1 MDSSRKTA
9 FDVLV
14 DMEKEKSY
22 SNLTLNRFIAEN
34 KPENSAFTRE
44 LVYGVLENKIL
55 LDYYLDNLIPSGIKK
70 VKKKEACILR
80 LGLYQII
87 FMESVPPYAA
97 VNESVNMA
105 KKICRGREGFINGV
119 LRGYMKK
126 TIRLPEE
133 RKDFLSVKYS
143 FPPWIIDLWREEY
156 GDSMCETLLEASN
169 RRPQLSIR
177 VNLLKTDRASLA
189 DVLKEKGFEVSEGKF
204 SERIL
209 HVRGTGLLSLSEYE
223 MGLFSIQDEASA
235 LAADMLGAAPGD
247 RVIDVCAAPGGKTCA
262 IGEMMANEGRIEA
275 CDIYEHKLPLI
286 RQQADRLG
294 IEIVTAETMDS
305 AEGSESL
312 YETADKLL
320 ADVPCSGLGVIRR
333 KPEIKYKE
341 IQDFTDLEILQ
352 GRILEKSSQY
362 LKIGGTLVYSTCTIR
377 DRENGGQIR
386 RFLEKH
392 REFELIEER
401 QLLPTEDIDG
411 FYICKMLKK
420 G

>member
-1 MDSSRKTA
+1 MS
-9 FDVLV
+9 
-14 DMEKEKSY
+14 
-22 SNLTLNRFIAEN
+22 
-34 KPENSAFTRE
+34 
-44 LVYGVLENKIL
+44 
-55 LDYYLDNLIPSGIKK
+55 
-70 VKKKEACILR
+70 
-80 LGLYQII
+80 
-87 FMESVPPYAA
+87 
-97 VNESVNMA
+97 
-105 KKICRGREGFINGV
+105 
-119 LRGYMKK
+119 
-126 TIRLPEE
+126 
-133 RKDFLSVKYS
+133 
-143 FPPWIIDLWREEY
+143 
-156 GDSMCETLLEASN
+156 SN

-177 VNLLKTDRASLA
+177 VNLLKTDRTSLA

-209 HVRGTGLLSLSEYE
+209 HVRGTGLLSLREYE

-275 CDIYEHKLPLI
+275 FDIYEHKLPLI

-294 IEIVTAETMDS
+294 IEIITAGTMDS

-341 IQDFTDLEILQ
+341 IQDFTELEVLQ

>member
-1 MDSSRKTA
+1 
-9 FDVLV
+9 
-14 DMEKEKSY
+14 
-22 SNLTLNRFIAEN
+22 
-34 KPENSAFTRE
+34 
-44 LVYGVLENKIL
+44 
-55 LDYYLDNLIPSGIKK
+55 
-70 VKKKEACILR
+70 
-80 LGLYQII
+80 
-87 FMESVPPYAA
+87 
-97 VNESVNMA
+97 
-105 KKICRGREGFINGV
+105 
-119 LRGYMKK
+119 
-126 TIRLPEE
+126 
-133 RKDFLSVKYS
+133 
-143 FPPWIIDLWREEY
+143 
-156 GDSMCETLLEASN
+156 
-169 RRPQLSIR
+169 
-177 VNLLKTDRASLA
+177 
-189 DVLKEKGFEVSEGKF
+189 
-204 SERIL
+204 
-209 HVRGTGLLSLSEYE
+209 
-223 MGLFSIQDEASA
+223 
-235 LAADMLGAAPGD
+235 
-247 RVIDVCAAPGGKTCA
+247 
-262 IGEMMANEGRIEA
+262 MMANEGRIEA
-275 CDIYEHKLPLI
+275 FDIYEHKLPLI

-294 IEIVTAETMDS
+294 IEIITAGTMDS

-341 IQDFTDLEILQ
+341 IQDFTELEVLQ